1 MNKVTQFKVH
11 PVNIMKELGKMIED
25 SKRLPDQEFWDDR
38 LYWMKQNYDS
48 DIDTYKSRK
57 EEDKE
62 TVLDY
67 DLETLNQLINQV
79 LRFGRIVMS
88 TDGGVVYNFPKG
100 EIPKFIVDIKEP
112 TNTIINNIRRQK
124 IC

>member
-11 PVNIMKELGKMIED
+11 PVNIMKELSKMIED

-48 DIDTYKSRK
+48 DVDTYKSRK

-62 TVLDY
+62 KVLDY

-88 TDGGVVYNFPKG
+88 TDGGVVYNFPNN

-112 TNTIINNIRRQK
+112 KTNTIMKNLRR
-124 IC
+124 

>member
-11 PVNIMKELGKMIED
+11 PVNIMKELSKMIED

-62 TVLDY
+62 KVLDY

-88 TDGGVVYNFPKG
+88 TDGGVVYNFPNN

-112 TNTIINNIRRQK
+112 KTNTIMKNLRR
-124 IC
+124 

>member
-1 MNKVTQFKVH
+1 MNKITQFKIH
-11 PVNIMKELGKMIED
+11 PVTIMKELSKMIED

-62 TVLDY
+62 KVLDY

-88 TDGGVVYNFPKG
+88 TDGGTVYNFPKN

-112 TNTIINNIRRQK
+112 KTNTIMKNLRR
-124 IC
+124 

>member
-1 MNKVTQFKVH
+1 MSKITQFEVH
-11 PVNIMKELGKMIED
+11 PVNIMKELSKMIED
-25 SKRLPDQEFWDDR
+25 SKRLPDLEFWDDR

-48 DIDTYKSRK
+48 DVDTYKSRK

-62 TVLDY
+62 KVLDY

-88 TDGGVVYNFPKG
+88 TDGGVVYNFPNN

-112 TNTIINNIRRQK
+112 KTNTIMKNLRR
-124 IC
+124 

>member
-11 PVNIMKELGKMIED
+11 PVNIMKELSKMIED
-25 SKRLPDQEFWDDR
+25 SKRLPDLEFWDDR

-48 DIDTYKSRK
+48 DVDTYKSRK

-62 TVLDY
+62 KVLDY

-88 TDGGVVYNFPKG
+88 TDGGVVYNFPNN

-112 TNTIINNIRRQK
+112 KTNTIMKNLRR
-124 IC
+124 

>member
-1 MNKVTQFKVH
+1 MKVTEFKMN
-11 PVNIMKELGKMIED
+11 PYNLMKDLGQRIEG
-25 SKRLPDQEFWDDR
+25 SKHLPDEEFWDDR

-57 EEDKE
+57 EEDKQK
-62 TVLDY
+62 VFDY

-88 TDGGVVYNFPKG
+88 TDGGTVYNFPKN

-112 TNTIINNIRRQK
+112 KTNTIMKNLRR
-124 IC
+124 

>member
-1 MNKVTQFKVH
+1 MNKITQFKIH
-11 PVNIMKELGKMIED
+11 PVTIMKELSKMIED

-48 DIDTYKSRK
+48 DVDTYKSRK

-62 TVLDY
+62 KVLDY

-88 TDGGVVYNFPKG
+88 TDGGVVYNFPNN
-100 EIPKFIVDIKEP
+100 EILKFIVDIKEP
-112 TNTIINNIRRQK
+112 KTNTIMKNLRR
-124 IC
+124 